1 MTATPEQPLAVP
13 VTQKREFWV
22 LIAYA
27 VALPLIAG
35 LALHRQD
42 VK

>member
-1 MTATPEQPLAVP
+1 VTAVVSGQQAV
-13 VTQKREFWV
+13 VV
-22 LIAYA
+22 LIAHA

-35 LALHRQD
+35 IALHRQD